1 MKKYMYML
9 ATVLSVGM
17 LSACSDDDATADNF
31 NPNVV
36 SQTEDFVDQR
46 DGHTYKCIKIG
57 NQIWMAE
64 NLDYYMEGGSS
75 VGCYVYNEETF
86 KAGAIPLSPTEW
98 NALACQVANE
108 TAAANPTDNNV
119 MGSYLLNGMMFG
131 NDPVCSWDDYDA
143 LEEMMGG
150 DISIFFA
157 TDFKDVMKARVTVAE
172 KEKGER
178 EGKKLAKEQSEKTDK
193 ENGNYSSEYG
203 YLYTYEAALAAVPEG
218 WRLPSDEDWKKLE
231 AALGMEQSQID
242 LDNTWRG
249 INAGDYLKQGG
260 ASGFNALFAGCN
272 AYVPKT
278 NGMNYIKKQEGAYFW
293 TSDIRE
299 VDVSGSTEGTTTR
312 ADDNDPNGDD
322 DKSSIA
328 KVAKYRILTLFSPKI
343 WRGDTRID
351 NGYRSVAF
359 SVRCVKDAQ

>member
-1 MKKYMYML
+1 ML
-9 ATVLSVGM
+9 ATALSVGM

-98 NALACQVANE
+98 NALACQVANK
-108 TAAANPTDNNV
+108 T
-119 MGSYLLNGMMFG
+119 GSYGEYLLNGMMMG
-131 NDPVCSWDDYDA
+131 NPPVSSWEEFNA
-143 LEEMMGG
+143 MEMMMGE
-150 DISIFFA
+150 DFSAFFA
-157 TDFKDVMKARVTVAE
+157 PNFKEELTKQIAVAE

-312 ADDNDPNGDD
+312 ADDDDPNGDD
-322 DKSSIA
+322 NKSSIA

>member
-1 MKKYMYML
+1 ML

-86 KAGAIPLSPTEW
+86 KAGAIALSPEEW
-98 NALACQVANE
+98 NALACQVANK
-108 TAAANPTDNNV
+108 T
-119 MGSYLLNGMMFG
+119 GSYGEYLLNGMMMG
-131 NDPVCSWDDYDA
+131 NPPVSSWEEFNA
-143 LEEMMGG
+143 MEMMMGE
-150 DISIFFA
+150 DFSAFFA
-157 TDFKDVMKARVTVAE
+157 PNFKEELTKQIAVAE

-178 EGKKLAKEQSEKTDK
+178 EGKKLAKEQSEKIDK

-203 YLYTYEAALAAVPEG
+203 YLYTYDAALAAVPEG

-299 VDVSGSTEGTTTR
+299 VDVSGSTESSTTR
-312 ADDNDPNGDD
+312 ADDDDPNGDD

-343 WRGDTRID
+343 WRGDTRIE

>member
-1 MKKYMYML
+1 ML

-75 VGCYVYNEETF
+75 VGCYVYNEKTF
-86 KAGAIPLSPTEW
+86 KAGAIPLSPEEW
-98 NALACQVANE
+98 NA
-108 TAAANPTDNNV
+108 
-119 MGSYLLNGMMFG
+119 
-131 NDPVCSWDDYDA
+131 
-143 LEEMMGG
+143 
-150 DISIFFA
+150 
-157 TDFKDVMKARVTVAE
+157 
-172 KEKGER
+172 
-178 EGKKLAKEQSEKTDK
+178 LAKEQSEKTDK

-203 YLYTYEAALAAVPEG
+203 YLYTYDAALAAVPEG

-242 LDNTWRG
+242 LDNSWRG

-312 ADDNDPNGDD
+312 ADDDDPNGGD

-343 WRGDTRID
+343 WRGDTRIE

>member
-1 MKKYMYML
+1 MKKYLYML

-86 KAGAIPLSPTEW
+86 KAGAIPLSPEEW
-98 NALACQVANE
+98 NALACQVATE
-108 TAAANPTDNNV
+108 TAGDNPMYAYGV
-119 MGSYLLNGMMFG
+119 YFLNGMMAG
-131 NDPVCSWDDYDA
+131 PIHS
-143 LEEMMGG
+143 LEEFEELRVEYSQTG
-150 DISIFFA
+150 DNLLNYFA
-157 TDFKDVMKARVTVAE
+157 PNFKEELTKQIAVAE

-178 EGKKLAKEQSEKTDK
+178 EGKALAKEQSEKTDK

-203 YLYTYEAALAAVPEG
+203 YLYTYDAALAAVPEG

-299 VDVSGSTEGTTTR
+299 VDVSGSTESSTTR
-312 ADDNDPNGDD
+312 ADDDDPNGDD

-343 WRGDTRID
+343 WRGDTRIE

>member
-1 MKKYMYML
+1 ML

-98 NALACQVANE
+98 NALACQVANK
-108 TAAANPTDNNV
+108 T
-119 MGSYLLNGMMFG
+119 GSYGEYLLNGMMMG
-131 NDPVCSWDDYDA
+131 NPPVSSWEEFNA
-143 LEEMMGG
+143 MEMMMGE
-150 DISIFFA
+150 DFSAFFA
-157 TDFKDVMKARVTVAE
+157 PNFKEELTKQIAVAE

-278 NGMNYIKKQEGAYFW
+278 NSMNYIKKQEGAYFW

-299 VDVSGSTEGTTTR
+299 VDVSGSTESSTTR
-312 ADDNDPNGDD
+312 ADDDDPNGDD

>member
-98 NALACQVANE
+98 NALACQVANK
-108 TAAANPTDNNV
+108 T
-119 MGSYLLNGMMFG
+119 GSYGEYLLNGMMMG
-131 NDPVCSWDDYDA
+131 NPPVSSWEEFNA
-143 LEEMMGG
+143 MEMMMGE
-150 DISIFFA
+150 DFSAFFA
-157 TDFKDVMKARVTVAE
+157 PNFKEELTKQIAVAE

-278 NGMNYIKKQEGAYFW
+278 NSMNYIKKQEGAYFW

-299 VDVSGSTEGTTTR
+299 VDVSGSTESSTTR
-312 ADDNDPNGDD
+312 ADDDDPNGDD

>member
-1 MKKYMYML
+1 MKKYLYML

-75 VGCYVYNEETF
+75 VGCYVYNEKTF
-86 KAGAIPLSPTEW
+86 KAGAIPLSPEEW
-98 NALACQVANE
+98 NA
-108 TAAANPTDNNV
+108 
-119 MGSYLLNGMMFG
+119 
-131 NDPVCSWDDYDA
+131 
-143 LEEMMGG
+143 
-150 DISIFFA
+150 
-157 TDFKDVMKARVTVAE
+157 
-172 KEKGER
+172 
-178 EGKKLAKEQSEKTDK
+178 LAKEQSEKTDK

-203 YLYTYEAALAAVPEG
+203 YLYTYDAALAAVPEG

-312 ADDNDPNGDD
+312 ADDDDPNGDD
-322 DKSSIA
+322 DKSSLA

-343 WRGDTRID
+343 WRGDTRIE

>member
-1 MKKYMYML
+1 ML
-9 ATVLSVGM
+9 ATVLSVSM

-86 KAGAIPLSPTEW
+86 KAGAIPLSPEEW
-98 NALACQVANE
+98 NALACQVANK
-108 TAAANPTDNNV
+108 T
-119 MGSYLLNGMMFG
+119 GSYGEYLLNGMMMG
-131 NDPVCSWDDYDA
+131 NPPVSSWEEFNA
-143 LEEMMGG
+143 MEMMMGE
-150 DISIFFA
+150 DFSAFFA
-157 TDFKDVMKARVTVAE
+157 PNFKEELTKQIAVAE

-299 VDVSGSTEGTTTR
+299 VDVSGSTESSTTR
-312 ADDNDPNGDD
+312 ADDDDPNGDD

-359 SVRCVKDAQ
+359 SVRCVKDAK

>member
-1 MKKYMYML
+1 ML

-17 LSACSDDDATADNF
+17 LSACSDDEATADNF

-36 SQTEDFVDQR
+36 TQTEDFVDQR

-98 NALACQVANE
+98 NALACQVANK
-108 TAAANPTDNNV
+108 T
-119 MGSYLLNGMMFG
+119 GSYGEYLLNGMMMG
-131 NDPVCSWDDYDA
+131 NPPVSSWEEFNA
-143 LEEMMGG
+143 MEMMMGE
-150 DISIFFA
+150 DFSAFFA
-157 TDFKDVMKARVTVAE
+157 PNFKEELTKQIAVAE

-299 VDVSGSTEGTTTR
+299 VDVSGSTESSTTR
-312 ADDNDPNGDD
+312 ADDDDPNGDD

>member
-1 MKKYMYML
+1 MKKYLYML

-86 KAGAIPLSPTEW
+86 KAGAIALSPEEW
-98 NALACQVANE
+98 NALACQVANK
-108 TAAANPTDNNV
+108 T
-119 MGSYLLNGMMFG
+119 GSYGEYLLNGMMMG
-131 NDPVCSWDDYDA
+131 NPPVSSWEEFNA
-143 LEEMMGG
+143 MEMMMGE
-150 DISIFFA
+150 DFSAFFA
-157 TDFKDVMKARVTVAE
+157 PNFKEELTKQIAVAE

-178 EGKKLAKEQSEKTDK
+178 EGKKLAKEQSEKIDK

-242 LDNTWRG
+242 LDNSWRG

-299 VDVSGSTEGTTTR
+299 VDVSGSTESSTTR
-312 ADDNDPNGDD
+312 ADDDDPNGDD

-343 WRGDTRID
+343 WRGDTRIE

>member
-1 MKKYMYML
+1 MKKYLYML

-75 VGCYVYNEETF
+75 VGCYVYNEKTF
-86 KAGAIPLSPTEW
+86 KAGAIPLSPEEW
-98 NALACQVANE
+98 NA
-108 TAAANPTDNNV
+108 
-119 MGSYLLNGMMFG
+119 
-131 NDPVCSWDDYDA
+131 
-143 LEEMMGG
+143 
-150 DISIFFA
+150 
-157 TDFKDVMKARVTVAE
+157 
-172 KEKGER
+172 
-178 EGKKLAKEQSEKTDK
+178 LAKEQSEKTDK

-203 YLYTYEAALAAVPEG
+203 YLYTYDAALAAVPEG

-242 LDNTWRG
+242 LDNSWRG

-312 ADDNDPNGDD
+312 ADDDDPNGGD

-343 WRGDTRID
+343 WRGDTRIE

>member
-1 MKKYMYML
+1 MKKYLYML

-17 LSACSDDDATADNF
+17 LSACSDDEATADNF

-98 NALACQVANE
+98 NALACQVANK
-108 TAAANPTDNNV
+108 T
-119 MGSYLLNGMMFG
+119 GSYGEYLLNGMMMG
-131 NDPVCSWDDYDA
+131 NPPVSSWEEFNA
-143 LEEMMGG
+143 MEMMMGE
-150 DISIFFA
+150 DFSAFFA
-157 TDFKDVMKARVTVAE
+157 PNFKEELTKQIAVAE

-299 VDVSGSTEGTTTR
+299 VDVSGSTEGSTTR
-312 ADDNDPNGDD
+312 ADDDDPNGDD

-359 SVRCVKDAQ
+359 SVRCVKDAK

>member
-98 NALACQVANE
+98 NALACQVANK
-108 TAAANPTDNNV
+108 T
-119 MGSYLLNGMMFG
+119 GSYGEYLLNGMMMG
-131 NDPVCSWDDYDA
+131 NPPVSSWEEFNA
-143 LEEMMGG
+143 MEMMMGE
-150 DISIFFA
+150 DFSAFFA
-157 TDFKDVMKARVTVAE
+157 PNFKEELTKQIAVAE

-293 TSDIRE
+293 TSDICE
-299 VDVSGSTEGTTTR
+299 VDVSCSTESSTTR
-312 ADDNDPNGDD
+312 ADDDDPNGDD

-359 SVRCVKDAQ
+359 SVRCVKDAK

>member
-1 MKKYMYML
+1 ML

-86 KAGAIPLSPTEW
+86 KAGAIPLSPEEW
-98 NALACQVANE
+98 NALACQVANK
-108 TAAANPTDNNV
+108 T
-119 MGSYLLNGMMFG
+119 GSYGEYLLNGMMMG
-131 NDPVCSWDDYDA
+131 NPPVSSWEEFNA
-143 LEEMMGG
+143 MEMMMGE
-150 DISIFFA
+150 DFSAFFA
-157 TDFKDVMKARVTVAE
+157 PNFKEELTKQIAVAE

-299 VDVSGSTEGTTTR
+299 VDVSGSTESSTTR
-312 ADDNDPNGDD
+312 ADDDDPNGDD

-359 SVRCVKDAQ
+359 SVRCVKDAK

>member
-1 MKKYMYML
+1 ML

-86 KAGAIPLSPTEW
+86 KAGAIPLSPEEW
-98 NALACQVANE
+98 NALACQVANK
-108 TAAANPTDNNV
+108 T
-119 MGSYLLNGMMFG
+119 GSYGEYLLNGMMMG
-131 NDPVCSWDDYDA
+131 NPPVSSWEEFNA
-143 LEEMMGG
+143 MEMMMGE
-150 DISIFFA
+150 DFSAFFA
-157 TDFKDVMKARVTVAE
+157 PNFKEELTKQIAVAE

-299 VDVSGSTEGTTTR
+299 VDVSGSTESSTTR
-312 ADDNDPNGDD
+312 ADDDDPNGDD

>member
-1 MKKYMYML
+1 MMMGNPP
-9 ATVLSVGM
+9 VS
-17 LSACSDDDATADNF
+17 SWEEF
-31 NPNVV
+31 NAMEMMMG
-36 SQTEDFVDQR
+36 EDFS
-46 DGHTYKCIKIG
+46 
-57 NQIWMAE
+57 A
-64 NLDYYMEGGSS
+64 
-75 VGCYVYNEETF
+75 
-86 KAGAIPLSPTEW
+86 
-98 NALACQVANE
+98 
-108 TAAANPTDNNV
+108 
-119 MGSYLLNGMMFG
+119 
-131 NDPVCSWDDYDA
+131 
-143 LEEMMGG
+143 
-150 DISIFFA
+150 FFA
-157 TDFKDVMKARVTVAE
+157 PNFKEELTKQIAVAE

-299 VDVSGSTEGTTTR
+299 VDVSGSTESSTTR
-312 ADDNDPNGDD
+312 ADDDDPNGDD

-359 SVRCVKDAQ
+359 SVRCVKDAK

>member
-86 KAGAIPLSPTEW
+86 KAGAIPLSPEEW
-98 NALACQVANE
+98 NALACQVATE
-108 TAAANPTDNNV
+108 TAAGNPAYAWGVFFLD
-119 MGSYLLNGMMFG
+119 GSMS
-131 NDPVCSWDDYDA
+131 DPICSWEEYNEA
-143 LEEMMGG
+143 EEMIK
-150 DISIFFA
+150 DYFA
-157 TDFKDVMKARVTVAE
+157 PNFKEELTKQIAVAE

-312 ADDNDPNGDD
+312 ADDDDPNGDD

-343 WRGDTRID
+343 WRGDTRIE

>member
-1 MKKYMYML
+1 ML

-86 KAGAIPLSPTEW
+86 KAGAIPLSPEEW

-108 TAAANPTDNNV
+108 TAAGNPAYAWGVFFLD
-119 MGSYLLNGMMFG
+119 GSMS
-131 NDPVCSWDDYDA
+131 DPICSWEEYNEA
-143 LEEMMGG
+143 EEMIK
-150 DISIFFA
+150 DYFA
-157 TDFKDVMKARVTVAE
+157 PNFKEELTKQIAVAE

-178 EGKKLAKEQSEKTDK
+178 EGKKLAKEQSEKIDK

-312 ADDNDPNGDD
+312 ADDDDPNGDD

-343 WRGDTRID
+343 WRGDTRIE

>member
-1 MKKYMYML
+1 ML

-75 VGCYVYNEETF
+75 VGCYVYNEKTF
-86 KAGAIPLSPTEW
+86 KAGAIPLSPEEW
-98 NALACQVANE
+98 NA
-108 TAAANPTDNNV
+108 
-119 MGSYLLNGMMFG
+119 
-131 NDPVCSWDDYDA
+131 
-143 LEEMMGG
+143 
-150 DISIFFA
+150 
-157 TDFKDVMKARVTVAE
+157 
-172 KEKGER
+172 
-178 EGKKLAKEQSEKTDK
+178 LAKEQSEKTDK

-203 YLYTYEAALAAVPEG
+203 YLYTYDAALAAVPEG

-312 ADDNDPNGDD
+312 ADDDDPNGDD
-322 DKSSIA
+322 DKSSLA
-328 KVAKYRILTLFSPKI
+328 KVAKYRILTLFSTKI
-343 WRGDTRID
+343 WRGDTRIE

>member
-1 MKKYMYML
+1 MKKYLYML

-86 KAGAIPLSPTEW
+86 KAGAIALSPEEW
-98 NALACQVANE
+98 NALACQVANK
-108 TAAANPTDNNV
+108 T
-119 MGSYLLNGMMFG
+119 GSYGEYLLNGMMMG
-131 NDPVCSWDDYDA
+131 NPPVSSWEEFNA
-143 LEEMMGG
+143 MEMMMGE
-150 DISIFFA
+150 DFSAFFA
-157 TDFKDVMKARVTVAE
+157 PNFKEELTKQIAVAE

-178 EGKKLAKEQSEKTDK
+178 EGKKLAKEQSEKIDK

-203 YLYTYEAALAAVPEG
+203 YLYTYDAALAAVPEG

-299 VDVSGSTEGTTTR
+299 VDVSGSTESSTTR
-312 ADDNDPNGDD
+312 ADDDDPNGDD

-343 WRGDTRID
+343 WRGDTRIE

>member
-1 MKKYMYML
+1 ML

-98 NALACQVANE
+98 NALACQVATE
-108 TAAANPTDNNV
+108 TAAGNPAYAWGVFFLD
-119 MGSYLLNGMMFG
+119 GSMS
-131 NDPVCSWDDYDA
+131 DPICSWEEYNEA
-143 LEEMMGG
+143 EEMIK
-150 DISIFFA
+150 DYFA
-157 TDFKDVMKARVTVAE
+157 PNFKEELTKQIAVAE

-312 ADDNDPNGDD
+312 ADDDDPNGDD

-343 WRGDTRID
+343 WRGDTRIE

>member
-1 MKKYMYML
+1 MKKYLYML

-98 NALACQVANE
+98 NALACQVATE
-108 TAAANPTDNNV
+108 TAGDNPMYAWGV
-119 MGSYLLNGMMFG
+119 LFLNGSMSE
-131 NDPVCSWDDYDA
+131 PICSWEEYNEA
-143 LEEMMGG
+143 EEMIK
-150 DISIFFA
+150 DYLA
-157 TDFKDVMKARVTVAE
+157 PNFKEELTKQIAVAE

-242 LDNTWRG
+242 LDNSWRG

-312 ADDNDPNGDD
+312 ADDDDPNGDD

-343 WRGDTRID
+343 WRGDTRIE

>member
-1 MKKYMYML
+1 ML

-86 KAGAIPLSPTEW
+86 KAGAIPLSPEEW
-98 NALACQVANE
+98 NALACQVATE
-108 TAAANPTDNNV
+108 TAAGNPAYAWGVFFLD
-119 MGSYLLNGMMFG
+119 GSMS
-131 NDPVCSWDDYDA
+131 DPICSWEEYNEA
-143 LEEMMGG
+143 EEMIK
-150 DISIFFA
+150 DYFA
-157 TDFKDVMKARVTVAE
+157 PNFKEELTKQIAVAE

-299 VDVSGSTEGTTTR
+299 VDVSGSTESSTTR
-312 ADDNDPNGDD
+312 ADDDDPNGDD

-343 WRGDTRID
+343 WRGDTRIE

>member
-1 MKKYMYML
+1 MKKYLYML

-86 KAGAIPLSPTEW
+86 KAGAIPLSPEEW
-98 NALACQVANE
+98 NALACQVANK
-108 TAAANPTDNNV
+108 T
-119 MGSYLLNGMMFG
+119 GSYGEYLLNGMMMG
-131 NDPVCSWDDYDA
+131 NPPVSSWEEFNA
-143 LEEMMGG
+143 MEMMMGE
-150 DISIFFA
+150 DFSAFFA
-157 TDFKDVMKARVTVAE
+157 PNFKEELTKQIAVAE

-178 EGKKLAKEQSEKTDK
+178 EGKKLAKEQSEKIDK

-203 YLYTYEAALAAVPEG
+203 YLYTYDAALAAVPEG

-299 VDVSGSTEGTTTR
+299 VDVSGSTESSTTR
-312 ADDNDPNGDD
+312 ADDDDPNGGD

-343 WRGDTRID
+343 WRGDTRIE

-359 SVRCVKDAQ
+359 SVRCVKDAK

>member
-1 MKKYMYML
+1 ML

-17 LSACSDDDATADNF
+17 LSACGDDDATADNF

-75 VGCYVYNEETF
+75 VGCYVYNEEPF
-86 KAGAIPLSPTEW
+86 KAGAIALSPEEW
-98 NALACQVANE
+98 NALACQVATE
-108 TAAANPTDNNV
+108 TAGNNPTYSFGV
-119 MGSYLLNGMMFG
+119 WLLNGMMYG
-131 NDPVCSWDDYDA
+131 NPPVSSWEDFNA
-143 LEEMMGG
+143 MEMMMGEEF
-150 DISIFFA
+150 SACFA
-157 TDFKDVMKARVTVAE
+157 PNFKEELTKQIAVAE

-249 INAGDYLKQGG
+249 INAGEYLKQGG

-299 VDVSGSTEGTTTR
+299 VDVSGSTESSTTR
-312 ADDNDPNGDD
+312 ADDNDPNGGD

-343 WRGDTRID
+343 WRGDTRIE

>member
-1 MKKYMYML
+1 MIKDYL
-9 ATVLSVGM
+9 AP
-17 LSACSDDDATADNF
+17 NF
-31 NPNVV
+31 KEEL
-36 SQTEDFVDQR
+36 T
-46 DGHTYKCIKIG
+46 K
-57 NQIWMAE
+57 QIA
-64 NLDYYMEGGSS
+64 
-75 VGCYVYNEETF
+75 
-86 KAGAIPLSPTEW
+86 
-98 NALACQVANE
+98 
-108 TAAANPTDNNV
+108 
-119 MGSYLLNGMMFG
+119 
-131 NDPVCSWDDYDA
+131 
-143 LEEMMGG
+143 
-150 DISIFFA
+150 
-157 TDFKDVMKARVTVAE
+157 VAE

-231 AALGMEQSQID
+231 AELGMEQSQID
-242 LDNTWRG
+242 LDNSWRG

-299 VDVSGSTEGTTTR
+299 VDVSGSTEGSTTR
-312 ADDNDPNGDD
+312 ADDDDPNGDD

-343 WRGDTRID
+343 WRGDTRIE

>member
-1 MKKYMYML
+1 MKKYLYML

-86 KAGAIPLSPTEW
+86 KAGAIPLSPEEW
-98 NALACQVANE
+98 NALACQVANK
-108 TAAANPTDNNV
+108 T
-119 MGSYLLNGMMFG
+119 GSYGEYLLNGMMMG
-131 NDPVCSWDDYDA
+131 NPPVSSWEEFNA
-143 LEEMMGG
+143 MEMMMGE
-150 DISIFFA
+150 DFSAFFA
-157 TDFKDVMKARVTVAE
+157 PNFKEELTKQIAVAE

-178 EGKKLAKEQSEKTDK
+178 EGKKLAKEQSEKIDK

-203 YLYTYEAALAAVPEG
+203 YLYTYDAALAAVPEG

-299 VDVSGSTEGTTTR
+299 VDVSGSTESSTTR
-312 ADDNDPNGDD
+312 ADDDDPNGDD

>member
-1 MKKYMYML
+1 ML

-86 KAGAIPLSPTEW
+86 KAGAIALSPEEW
-98 NALACQVANE
+98 NALACQVANK
-108 TAAANPTDNNV
+108 T
-119 MGSYLLNGMMFG
+119 GSYGEYLLNGMMMG
-131 NDPVCSWDDYDA
+131 NPPVSSWEEFNA
-143 LEEMMGG
+143 MEMMMGE
-150 DISIFFA
+150 DFSAFFA
-157 TDFKDVMKARVTVAE
+157 PNFKEELTKQIAVAE

-203 YLYTYEAALAAVPEG
+203 YLYTYEAALAAVPDG

-278 NGMNYIKKQEGAYFW
+278 NSMNYIKKQEGAYFW

-299 VDVSGSTEGTTTR
+299 VDVSGSTESTTTR
-312 ADDNDPNGDD
+312 ADDDDPNGDD

-343 WRGDTRID
+343 WRGDTRIE
-351 NGYRSVAF
+351 NGYRSVVF

>member
-1 MKKYMYML
+1 MKKYLYML

-86 KAGAIPLSPTEW
+86 KAGAIPLSPEEW
-98 NALACQVANE
+98 NALACQVATE
-108 TAAANPTDNNV
+108 TAAGNPAYAWGVFFLD
-119 MGSYLLNGMMFG
+119 GSMS
-131 NDPVCSWDDYDA
+131 DPICSWEEYNEA
-143 LEEMMGG
+143 EEMIK
-150 DISIFFA
+150 DYFA
-157 TDFKDVMKARVTVAE
+157 PNFKEELTKQIAVAE

-242 LDNTWRG
+242 LDNSWRG

-312 ADDNDPNGDD
+312 ADDDDPNGDD

-343 WRGDTRID
+343 WRGDTRIE

>member
-1 MKKYMYML
+1 MKKYLYML

-86 KAGAIPLSPTEW
+86 KAGAIALSPTEW
-98 NALACQVANE
+98 NALACQVATE
-108 TAAANPTDNNV
+108 TAAGNPAYAWGVFFLD
-119 MGSYLLNGMMFG
+119 GSMS
-131 NDPVCSWDDYDA
+131 DPICSWEEYNEA
-143 LEEMMGG
+143 EEMIK
-150 DISIFFA
+150 DYFA
-157 TDFKDVMKARVTVAE
+157 PNFKEELTKQIAVAE

-242 LDNTWRG
+242 LDNSWRG

-299 VDVSGSTEGTTTR
+299 VDLSGTTESTSTR
-312 ADDNDPNGDD
+312 ADDDDPNGDD

>member
-1 MKKYMYML
+1 ML

-17 LSACSDDDATADNF
+17 LSACGDDDATADNF

-86 KAGAIPLSPTEW
+86 KAGAIALSPEEW
-98 NALACQVANE
+98 NALACQVATE
-108 TAAANPTDNNV
+108 TAGNNPTYSFGV
-119 MGSYLLNGMMFG
+119 WLLNGMMYG
-131 NDPVCSWDDYDA
+131 NPPVSSWEDFNA
-143 LEEMMGG
+143 MEMMMGKEF
-150 DISIFFA
+150 SACFA
-157 TDFKDVMKARVTVAE
+157 PNFKEELTKQIAVAE

-260 ASGFNALFAGCN
+260 VSGFNALFAGCN

-299 VDVSGSTEGTTTR
+299 VDVSGSTESSTTR
-312 ADDNDPNGDD
+312 ADDDDPNGDD

-343 WRGDTRID
+343 WRGDTRIE

>member
-1 MKKYMYML
+1 MIKDCF
-9 ATVLSVGM
+9 AP
-17 LSACSDDDATADNF
+17 NF
-31 NPNVV
+31 KEEL
-36 SQTEDFVDQR
+36 T
-46 DGHTYKCIKIG
+46 K
-57 NQIWMAE
+57 QIA
-64 NLDYYMEGGSS
+64 
-75 VGCYVYNEETF
+75 
-86 KAGAIPLSPTEW
+86 
-98 NALACQVANE
+98 
-108 TAAANPTDNNV
+108 
-119 MGSYLLNGMMFG
+119 
-131 NDPVCSWDDYDA
+131 
-143 LEEMMGG
+143 
-150 DISIFFA
+150 
-157 TDFKDVMKARVTVAE
+157 VAE

-178 EGKKLAKEQSEKTDK
+178 EGKKLAKEQSEKIDK

-278 NGMNYIKKQEGAYFW
+278 NSMNYIKKQEGAYFW

-299 VDVSGSTEGTTTR
+299 VDLSGSTESTTTR
-312 ADDNDPNGDD
+312 ADDDDPNGDD

-343 WRGDTRID
+343 WRGDTRIE

>member
-1 MKKYMYML
+1 MKKYLYML

-75 VGCYVYNEETF
+75 VGCYVYNEKTF
-86 KAGAIPLSPTEW
+86 KAGAIPLSPEEW
-98 NALACQVANE
+98 NA
-108 TAAANPTDNNV
+108 
-119 MGSYLLNGMMFG
+119 
-131 NDPVCSWDDYDA
+131 
-143 LEEMMGG
+143 
-150 DISIFFA
+150 
-157 TDFKDVMKARVTVAE
+157 
-172 KEKGER
+172 
-178 EGKKLAKEQSEKTDK
+178 LAKEQSEKTDK

-203 YLYTYEAALAAVPEG
+203 YLYTYDAALAAVPEG

-242 LDNTWRG
+242 LDNSWRG

-312 ADDNDPNGDD
+312 ADDDDPNGGD
-322 DKSSIA
+322 DKSSLA

-343 WRGDTRID
+343 WRGDTRIE

>member
-1 MKKYMYML
+1 MKKYLYML

-86 KAGAIPLSPTEW
+86 KAGAIPLSPEEW
-98 NALACQVANE
+98 NALACQVANK
-108 TAAANPTDNNV
+108 T
-119 MGSYLLNGMMFG
+119 GSYGEYLLNGMMMG
-131 NDPVCSWDDYDA
+131 NPPVSSWEEFNA
-143 LEEMMGG
+143 MEMMMGE
-150 DISIFFA
+150 DFSAFFA
-157 TDFKDVMKARVTVAE
+157 PNFKEELTKQIAVAE

-242 LDNTWRG
+242 LDNSWRG

-260 ASGFNALFAGCN
+260 VSGFNALFAGCN

-299 VDVSGSTEGTTTR
+299 VDLSGTTESTSTR
-312 ADDNDPNGDD
+312 ADDDDPNGDD

-343 WRGDTRID
+343 WRGDTRIE

>member
-1 MKKYMYML
+1 ML

-86 KAGAIPLSPTEW
+86 KAGAIPLSPEEW
-98 NALACQVANE
+98 NALACQVANK
-108 TAAANPTDNNV
+108 T
-119 MGSYLLNGMMFG
+119 GSYGEYLLNGMMMG
-131 NDPVCSWDDYDA
+131 NPPVSSWEEFNA
-143 LEEMMGG
+143 MEMMMGE
-150 DISIFFA
+150 DFSAFFA
-157 TDFKDVMKARVTVAE
+157 PNFKEELTKQIAVAE

-299 VDVSGSTEGTTTR
+299 VDVSGSTESSTTR
-312 ADDNDPNGDD
+312 ADDDDPNGDD

-343 WRGDTRID
+343 WRGDTRIE
-351 NGYRSVAF
+351 NGYRNVAF

>member
-1 MKKYMYML
+1 ML

-86 KAGAIPLSPTEW
+86 KAGAIALSPEEW
-98 NALACQVANE
+98 NALACQVATE
-108 TAAANPTDNNV
+108 TAAGDPT
-119 MGSYLLNGMMFG
+119 YMFG
-131 NDPVCSWDDYDA
+131 VYILSGAMGDPIRSW
-143 LEEMMGG
+143 EEYNAAEE
-150 DISIFFA
+150 DIKDCFA
-157 TDFKDVMKARVTVAE
+157 PNFKEELTKQIAVAE

-312 ADDNDPNGDD
+312 ADDDDPNGDD

-343 WRGDTRID
+343 WRGDTRIE

>member
-1 MKKYMYML
+1 ML

-17 LSACSDDDATADNF
+17 LSACGDDDATADNF

-86 KAGAIPLSPTEW
+86 KAGAIALSPEEW
-98 NALACQVANE
+98 NALACQVATE
-108 TAAANPTDNNV
+108 TAAGDPT
-119 MGSYLLNGMMFG
+119 YMFG
-131 NDPVCSWDDYDA
+131 VYILSGAMGDPIRSW
-143 LEEMMGG
+143 EEYNAAEE
-150 DISIFFA
+150 DIKDCFA
-157 TDFKDVMKARVTVAE
+157 PNFKEELTKQIAVAE

-299 VDVSGSTEGTTTR
+299 VDVSGSTESSTTR
-312 ADDNDPNGDD
+312 ADDDDPNGDD

-343 WRGDTRID
+343 WRGDTRIE